1 MGRAALRCILRHCGV
16 PKSTPH
22 SSGFARLA
30 DEAFTKPSVVMV
42 YYGGV
47 FCMKGQVKDL
57 LIIIRTTPFNTVSVP
72 EALRMSIGLTVH
84 DNRVSIL
91 LIDDGVWN
99 SLRVA
104 PHTIGRPDINDSL
117 ELFSACGIR
126 IFADEASLKE
136 RNIAECDG
144 KIEKISR
151 QEAIGLIVES
161 DVLLNFG

>member
-1 MGRAALRCILRHCGV
+1 
-16 PKSTPH
+16 
-22 SSGFARLA
+22 
-30 DEAFTKPSVVMV
+30 
-42 YYGGV
+42 
-47 FCMKGQVKDL
+47 MKGQVKDL

-99 SLRVA
+99 SLRVT
-104 PHTIGRPDINDSL
+104 PHTIGRPDINDSM

-126 IFADEASLKE
+126 IFADDASLKE

-144 KIEKISR
+144 NIEKLSR